1 VAQRTARSLS
11 ASASGQGLGASDAP
25 GPSVTIV
32 VGLGALGGEALA
44 RLTEL
49 RSVAPVRLDELDVD
63 LEGEAA
69 NERAENG
76 ADAILT
82 AMAPLLEHRSVM
94 ARSNGGPTDLPV
106 ILLGS
111 LAEPSVR
118 AVLPPLLA
126 AIDRRLS
133 ERLGPLFG
141 GRAAAG
147 GHVALLPILILPRT
161 ETLDGGAQQAIATL
175 REVVRYARRPEAP
188 IETIARVLVIEDVGA
203 RSVLGRDEQVS
214 LLRNAALFIAEARTD
229 PETAPLTD
237 ALLRHDRGAP
247 PLGTLAVATAEL
259 PRARLGQWAR
269 AHVGV
274 ELLDAVLEARAPA
287 ASTSSADAI
296 ESIDLDSLDQGE
308 DALHLV
314 REALLERYLPS
325 ITPDAPPRVLERSQT
340 LRARWGPD
348 HADASVGSPVVAPE
362 IPVGFALKWT
372 RTIEEAWVRFQRTR
386 FDDLV
391 ATERARLEEAR
402 VTVSS
407 RAKERIDS
415 ELVASA
421 GATPGADALRR
432 AQATTDLLRRAVGE
446 RQRDAIA
453 ERDAMRPHA
462 PPSFERF
469 HDAHARFLD
478 SLRARADVDRTVLF
492 GVLSWLTVVLLGPT
506 LLAALA
512 DALAIDPAGDL
523 SRWLRDDGTLTSAI
537 SGGLILSAFLGSK
550 IRAAHAA
557 SVEAHEQMWKVLGET
572 IDSVESTSVLSYFA
586 SRLRL
591 AREAA
596 RAEAL
601 LSVRGALDRDA
612 DRLRL
617 ADRAA
622 KRTRS
627 ELASRVLSSSS
638 GPGVA
643 QAAPRRQEDLARAA
657 ERALRGEPLAL
668 ETTLVGE
675 GAGEAIA
682 RLLPAT
688 ARDTR
693 IADVLRRLAENER
706 WSTRWREEVPFAS
719 IEALE
724 RATEPHAE
732 PVASWDALEGA
743 EAAEAS
749 FDAIAA
755 FIRKHAETLRAPLAI
770 RERGAGARPF
780 GEGTAFVPLAAIG
793 ALRARLNSGA
803 AGRSVGCER
812 GPGRDRAFYAVAEL
826 DLDED
831 DLVALSAP
839 DAEKPA

>member
-1 VAQRTARSLS
+1 
-11 ASASGQGLGASDAP
+11 
-25 GPSVTIV
+25 V
-32 VGLGALGGEALA
+32 VGLGALGARAARRLAGVTTVATVELEDWGEL
-44 RLTEL
+44 E
-49 RSVAPVRLDELDVD
+49 ELDGPSDEGAPGND
-63 LEGEAA
+63 LTH
-69 NERAENG
+69 ERATNG
-76 ADAILT
+76 ADAIRE

-94 ARSNGGPTDLPV
+94 ARSHGGPTDLPV
-106 ILLGS
+106 LLLGS
-111 LAEPSVR
+111 LAEPGVR
-118 AVLPPLLA
+118 AALPPLLG
-126 AIDRRLS
+126 AIDRMLS
-133 ERLGPLFG
+133 EQLGPLVS
-141 GRAAAG
+141 GRSAG
-147 GHVALLPILILPRT
+147 AHVALLPILILPRA
-161 ETLDGGAQQAIATL
+161 ETPDRRSHHAIDTL
-175 REVVRYARRPEAP
+175 RSIAKYARRPGTP
-188 IETIARVLVIEDVGA
+188 IESIARVLVIEDIGA
-203 RSVLGRDEQVS
+203 RSVLGEDEQVS
-214 LLRNAALFIAEARTD
+214 LLRNAALFIAEARTS
-229 PETAPLTD
+229 PETASLTD
-237 ALLRHDRGAP
+237 PLLRHDRGAP

-274 ELLDAVLEARAPA
+274 ELLDAVLEARVPA
-287 ASTSSADAI
+287 ASTASADAI
-296 ESIDLDSLDQGE
+296 ESIDLDSLDQGR

-314 REALLERYLPS
+314 REALLERYLPT
-325 ITPDAPPRVLERSQT
+325 ITPDAPPRVLERAQT
-340 LRARWGPD
+340 LRERWGPD
-348 HADASVGSPVVAPE
+348 HADASVGDPVVAPE

-402 VTVSS
+402 ITVSS
-407 RAKERIDS
+407 RAKERIDA

-421 GATPGADALRR
+421 GTTPGADALRR

-446 RQRDAIA
+446 RQRDAIR

-462 PPSFERF
+462 PPSFLRF

-492 GVLSWLTVVLLGPT
+492 GVLLWCAVVLLGPT

-512 DALAIDPAGDL
+512 DALAIDPSGDL
-523 SRWLRDDGTLTSAI
+523 SHWLRDDGTLTSAI
-537 SGGLILSAFLGSK
+537 AGLVIIGGSLG
-550 IRAAHAA
+550 ITIHAAHTA
-557 SVEAHEQMWKVLGET
+557 SIEAHAQMWKVLGET

-643 QAAPRRQEDLARAA
+643 QAAPRRREDLARAA

-668 ETTLVGE
+668 ETTLVGA

-682 RLLPAT
+682 RLLPAA

-693 IADVLRRLAENER
+693 IADVLRRLSENER
-706 WSTRWREEVPFAS
+706 WSSRWREEVPFAS
-719 IEALE
+719 IDALE
-724 RATEPHAE
+724 RATAPHAE
-732 PVASWDALEGA
+732 PVAAWDPMEGA
-743 EAAEAS
+743 DAAEAS

-755 FIRKHAETLRAPLAI
+755 FIRQHAESLRAPLAT
-770 RERGAGARPF
+770 RERGVGARPF
-780 GEGTAFVPLAAIG
+780 GEGKAFVPLAAVG
-793 ALRARLNSGA
+793 AVRARLDSGA
-803 AGRSVGCER
+803 AGRSIGCER
-812 GPGRDRAFYAVAEL
+812 GPGRDRAFYVVAEL
-826 DLDED
+826 DLSEN
-831 DLVALSAP
+831 DLLALSADP
-839 DAEKPA
+839 ERPA

>member
-1 VAQRTARSLS
+1 MGGPDLGPSDVRSE
-11 ASASGQGLGASDAP
+11 
-25 GPSVTIV
+25 SVTIV
-32 VGLGALGGEALA
+32 VGLGELGARAARRLA
-44 RLTEL
+44 EL
-49 RSVAPVRLDELDVD
+49 DTVATVVLDELDECVPD
-63 LEGEAA
+63 DGGDEVGEDVGGALVR
-69 NERAENG
+69 ERSDDG
-76 ADAILT
+76 ADAIL
-82 AMAPLLEHRSVM
+82 AAVAPLLEHRAVM
-94 ARSNGGPTDLPV
+94 ARSHGGPTDLP
-106 ILLGS
+106 ILLLGS
-111 LAEPSVR
+111 LAEPGVR
-118 AVLPPLLA
+118 GALPHLLA
-126 AIDRRLS
+126 SIDRRLT
-133 ERLGPLFG
+133 ERLGPLVSG
-141 GRAAAG
+141 AG
-147 GHVALLPILILPRT
+147 AHVALLPILVLPRA
-161 ETLDGGAQQAIATL
+161 ETADRRAQHATTTL
-175 REVVRYARRPEAP
+175 RSIARYSRRAGAP
-188 IETIARVLVIEDVGA
+188 IESIARVLVIEDVGA
-203 RSVLGRDEQVS
+203 RSVLGDDEQVS
-214 LLRNAALFIAEARTD
+214 LLRNAALFIAEARTS

-237 ALLRHDRGAP
+237 PLLRHDRGGP

-274 ELLDAVLEARAPA
+274 ELLDAVLEARVPA
-287 ASTSSADAI
+287 ASTASADAI
-296 ESIDLDSLDQGE
+296 ESIDLDSLDQGQ

-314 REALLERYLPS
+314 REALLDRYLPT

-348 HADASVGSPVVAPE
+348 HADASVADPVVAPE
-362 IPVGFALKWT
+362 IPLGFALKWT

-402 VTVSS
+402 LTVSA
-407 RAKERIDS
+407 RAKERIDA

-421 GATPGADALRR
+421 GASPGADALRR
-432 AQATTDLLRRAVGE
+432 AQATTELLRRAVGE
-446 RQRDAIA
+446 RQRDAIR

-478 SLRARADVDRTVLF
+478 TLRARADVDRTVLY
-492 GVLSWLTVVLLGPT
+492 GVLSWLAVVLLAPT

-523 SRWLRDDGTLTSAI
+523 SHWLRDDGALTGAI
-537 SGGLILSAFLGSK
+537 AGLVLLGGYLGS
-550 IRAAHAA
+550 AVYTAHAA
-557 SVEAHEQMWKVLGET
+557 SVEAHGAMWKALAET
-572 IDSVESTSVLSYFA
+572 IDSVETTSVLSYFA

-622 KRTRS
+622 KRTRG

-643 QAAPRRQEDLARAA
+643 QAAPRRHDDVARAA
-657 ERALRGEPLAL
+657 ERALRGEPRAL
-668 ETTLVGE
+668 ETTLVGA

-682 RLLPAT
+682 RLLPAA

-706 WSTRWREEVPFAS
+706 WSSRWREEVPFAS
-719 IEALE
+719 IDALE
-724 RATEPHAE
+724 RATEPHAD
-732 PVASWDALEGA
+732 PVARWDPMEGA
-743 EAAEAS
+743 DAAEAS
-749 FDAIAA
+749 FDALAA
-755 FIRKHAETLRAPLAI
+755 FVRQHAESLRAPLAT
-770 RERGAGARPF
+770 RQRGIGARPF
-780 GEGTAFVPLAAIG
+780 GEGKAFVPLAAVG
-793 ALRARLNSGA
+793 AVRARLDAGA
-803 AGRSVGCER
+803 AGRSVACER
-812 GPGRDRAFYAVAEL
+812 GPGRDRAFYVIAEI
-826 DLDED
+826 DLTED
-831 DLVALSAP
+831 DVIALSLAP
-839 DAEKPA
+839 EGRP